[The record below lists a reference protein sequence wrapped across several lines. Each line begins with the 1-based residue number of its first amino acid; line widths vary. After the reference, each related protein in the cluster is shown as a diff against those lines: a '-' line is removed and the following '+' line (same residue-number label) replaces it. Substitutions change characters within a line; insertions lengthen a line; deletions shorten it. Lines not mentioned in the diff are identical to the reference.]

1 MRKFQVGDKVKWYE
15 IDDCPMWDFK
25 ELYARVK
32 KGEWAEGFVTRVDAD
47 NTFLVDGW
55 RWPQPG
61 HELACYGV
69 PGYLELVEAAPE
81 PKLQFQVRKAWN
93 GKLLIWNKDSCSCSS
108 ESSESSFPKNCH
120 SAVEALCAKLNE
132 AVLIPKFQARKAWN
146 GRLLIWNQYSCL
158 PESSFPESCRPE
170 LESICAKLNKKEGTP

>member
-1 MRKFQVGDKVKWYE
+1 MRQFRVGDKVKWYE

-55 RWPQPG
+55 RWPQPK
-61 HELACYGV
+61 HELARYGV

-81 PKLQFQVRKAWN
+81 PRFEVREDDLGHLYVANLELNW
-93 GKLLIWNKDSCSCSS
+93 LTT
-108 ESSESSFPKNCH
+108 
-120 SAVEALCAKLNE
+120 SA
-132 AVLIPKFQARKAWN
+132 
-146 GRLLIWNQYSCL
+146 
-158 PESSFPESCRPE
+158 FPESCRPE
-170 LESICAKLNKKEGTP
+170 LKAICEKLNKGEE